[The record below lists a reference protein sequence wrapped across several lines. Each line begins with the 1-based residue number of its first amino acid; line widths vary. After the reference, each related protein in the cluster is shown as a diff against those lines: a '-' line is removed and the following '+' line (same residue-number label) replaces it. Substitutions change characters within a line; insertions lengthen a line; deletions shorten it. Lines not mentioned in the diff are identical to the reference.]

1 MNKII
6 KATNRQTEVTDA
18 QLIALNEFHRKLEAF
33 YNTFSG
39 VQRLYYERRS
49 KQYSYGNDIEKTR
62 IVSISM
68 QIKAMAS
75 MFFDKPHLASRFFG
89 KLMSSVEGIFNE
101 QHKLLPY
108 YTSAYTLY
116 KIDYLFRNKL
126 IDIRYRKFKYF
137 ILMLIKYDLST
148 EKIPELNSNKM
159 DKLCE
164 NILKV
169 INDNDK
175 LITEINKLLPL
186 FDKYV
191 EDITSSESTKSA
203 ALVEKLRNEFS

>member
-1 MNKII
+1 MIN
-6 KATNRQTEVTDA
+6 
-18 QLIALNEFHRKLEAF
+18 LIWQA
-33 YNTFSG
+33 
-39 VQRLYYERRS
+39 V
-49 KQYSYGNDIEKTR
+49 
-62 IVSISM
+62 
-68 QIKAMAS
+68 
-75 MFFDKPHLASRFFG
+75 FFG

-137 ILMLIKYDLST
+137 TLMIIKYDLAT

>member
-1 MNKII
+1 
-6 KATNRQTEVTDA
+6 
-18 QLIALNEFHRKLEAF
+18 
-33 YNTFSG
+33 
-39 VQRLYYERRS
+39 
-49 KQYSYGNDIEKTR
+49 
-62 IVSISM
+62 
-68 QIKAMAS
+68 
-75 MFFDKPHLASRFFG
+75 
-89 KLMSSVEGIFNE
+89 
-101 QHKLLPY
+101 
-108 YTSAYTLY
+108 
-116 KIDYLFRNKL
+116 
-126 IDIRYRKFKYF
+126 
-137 ILMLIKYDLST
+137 MLIKYDLST

-203 ALVEKLRNEFS
+203 ALVEKLRNEFSWCNF

>member
-1 MNKII
+1 MAKW
-6 KATNRQTEVTDA
+6 E
-18 QLIALNEFHRKLEAF
+18 LL
-33 YNTFSG
+33 
-39 VQRLYYERRS
+39 VQ
-49 KQYSYGNDIEKTR
+49 
-62 IVSISM
+62 
-68 QIKAMAS
+68 
-75 MFFDKPHLASRFFG
+75 
-89 KLMSSVEGIFNE
+89 E

-137 ILMLIKYDLST
+137 TLMIIKYDLAT

>member
-1 MNKII
+1 
-6 KATNRQTEVTDA
+6 
-18 QLIALNEFHRKLEAF
+18 
-33 YNTFSG
+33 
-39 VQRLYYERRS
+39 
-49 KQYSYGNDIEKTR
+49 
-62 IVSISM
+62 
-68 QIKAMAS
+68 
-75 MFFDKPHLASRFFG
+75 
-89 KLMSSVEGIFNE
+89 MSSVEGIFNE

-137 ILMLIKYDLST
+137 TLMIIKYDLAT